1 MVVLFTFVVADLAA
15 SVDLKVKMKLIHDD
29 DQILQAFY
37 HKRISHDGMRNGV
50 RRRKFCWYI
59 PHHLLG
65 NLSNLNVLDLGFNR
79 LMADDFTW
87 VSSLSFLKHLD
98 LSQLEFSQSQN
109 LDKLLN
115 LNMPSLVDLHLS
127 QI

>member
-1 MVVLFTFVVADLAA
+1 MDVSSNDFQCSEIPEFIG
-15 SVDLKVKMKLIHDD
+15 SLKQLRF
-29 DQILQAFY
+29 LNL
-37 HKRISHDGMRNGV
+37 SHAR
-50 RRRKFCWYI
+50 FCGNI
-59 PHHLLG
+59 PHHLG

-127 QI
+127 QSENINIQV